1 MARRGSA
8 LAALLASDV
17 LLLGAL
23 CLSAAFLPSPAV
35 PRMPTASAR
44 LSPGAAAA
52 AVAAT
57 QFAAGAEA
65 VEKWTYKEPSGE
77 LSGGQAGVL
86 LLFFFV
92 HAAGVADFYSK
103 KNGGGPAV
111 PINPFRS
118 QQFLNTGIGPK
129 EIYKV
134 TSFNG
139 VPNGQK
145 GPGF

>member
-8 LAALLASDV
+8 LAWLLVLDA
-17 LLLGAL
+17 LLLGAW
-23 CLSAAFLPSPAV
+23 CLSSAFLPGPV
-35 PRMPTASAR
+35 AR
-44 LSPGAAAA
+44 APPMDRLAPGAAAA
-52 AVAAT
+52 VAAAT

-118 QQFLNTGIGPK
+118 QQFSNTGIGPK